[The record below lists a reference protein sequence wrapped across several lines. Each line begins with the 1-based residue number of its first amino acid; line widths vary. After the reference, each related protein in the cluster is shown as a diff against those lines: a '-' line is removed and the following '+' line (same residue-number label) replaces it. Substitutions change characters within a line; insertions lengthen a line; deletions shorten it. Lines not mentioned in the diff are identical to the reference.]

1 MWPLMR
7 NLMNEQA
14 EQARQ
19 SLKRGRR
26 FRIVLALSAARMA
39 TKRHQKLASVITP
52 HFLKYQQVTNTNAGK

>member
-14 EQARQ
+14 RQ
-19 SLKRGRR
+19 SFKRGRL
-26 FRIVLALSAARMA
+26 FRIVLALSAPRMG

-52 HFLKYQQVTNTNAGK
+52 LSEISAGY

>member
-7 NLMNEQA
+7 NLMN

-39 TKRHQKLASVITP
+39 TKRHQKLACVITP
-52 HFLKYQQVTNTNAGK
+52 LSEISAGYIIYII

>member
-7 NLMNEQA
+7 NLMN

-52 HFLKYQQVTNTNAGK
+52 HFLKYQQVTNKCWEVIF

>member
-7 NLMNEQA
+7 NLMN

-52 HFLKYQQVTNTNAGK
+52 LSEISAGY

>member
-7 NLMNEQA
+7 NLMN

-39 TKRHQKLASVITP
+39 TKRHQKLACVITP
-52 HFLKYQQVTNTNAGK
+52 LSEISAGY